1 MPEGVLTPGFRD
13 GQRSQTGSLL
23 FHGVKAG
30 VARCSCQRPGVPGRR
45 GNAMAVDKN
54 MRILIVEDY
63 KTMLR
68 ILRNLLNQLGFKN
81 IEEASDGSEALHKL
95 KSSPFELIIA
105 DWNMEPMTGFQ
116 LLKEV
121 RADEKLKK
129 TPFIMVTAESK
140 TENVIAAKQAGV
152 SNYIVKPF
160 STETLKTKLASVLG
174 PF

>member
-1 MPEGVLTPGFRD
+1 
-13 GQRSQTGSLL
+13 
-23 FHGVKAG
+23 
-30 VARCSCQRPGVPGRR
+30 
-45 GNAMAVDKN
+45 MAVDKN
-54 MRILIVEDY
+54 MRVLIVEDY

-95 KSSPFELIIA
+95 KIAPFDLIIA

-140 TENVIAAKQAGV
+140 TENVVAAKQAGV

-160 STETLKTKLASVLG
+160 STETLKAKMTSVLG